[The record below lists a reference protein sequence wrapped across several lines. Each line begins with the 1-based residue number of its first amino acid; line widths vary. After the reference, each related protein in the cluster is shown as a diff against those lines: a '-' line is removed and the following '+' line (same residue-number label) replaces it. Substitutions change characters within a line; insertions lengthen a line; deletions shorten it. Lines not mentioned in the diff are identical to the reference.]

1 MEIEKININLTPLQ
15 AAELSQFL
23 TNASERIQAQ
33 ATTRGRIDFD
43 EKLFIDSASA
53 FTKELQRH
61 LNAGIYSRILDDYEQ
76 AEEIHRL
83 TNNN

>member
-1 MEIEKININLTPLQ
+1 MKLEKIKLSITPLQ

-23 TNASERIQAQ
+23 TNASEKIQGQ
-33 ATTRGRIDFD
+33 AVARGRLEFE
-43 EKLFIDSASA
+43 EKLLIDSVSA

-61 LNAGIYSRILDDYEQ
+61 LNAGIYSRILDDYDQ

>member
-1 MEIEKININLTPLQ
+1 MELEKIHLAITPLQ
-15 AAELSQFL
+15 AAEISQFL
-23 TNASERIQAQ
+23 TNASIKLQAQ
-33 ATTRGRIDFD
+33 AVTRGRLDFD
-43 EKLFIDSASA
+43 EKLFIDSTTA
-53 FTKELQRH
+53 FTKELQKH